1 VDGFA
6 NDWHLVHLGSRY
18 WRRRIDYSEATAV
31 SPEGR
36 ISPEDLGLWK
46 DEQIEKLQQINN
58 SSAVKTQF
66 REYSLHM
73 RVCKCFGSLE
83 WQ

>member
-1 VDGFA
+1 LAFSS
-6 NDWHLVHLGSRY
+6 LGSRY
-18 WRRRIDYSEATAV
+18 WRRRINYSEATAV

-46 DEQIEKLQQINN
+46 DEQIEKLQQINQFISSQN
-58 SSAVKTQF
+58 SVPGIQLAHAG
-66 REYSLHM
+66 R
-73 RVCKCFGSLE
+73 KCFGSLE